1 MDDLVGRMIE
11 ALQLG
16 DVGRRLW
23 EPAMRHLRSALGG
36 AGDEGFLDAAEEVA
50 RSAALSRS
58 ASVVELLEAVAQ
70 GAKGLRTEILAAGA
84 PGAEAACRH
93 LAGLERTTLER
104 VAAGYAAGLE
114 ETIDRLHG
122 QAEASS
128 PVDSFTGAMK
138 PDELAE
144 HLSLEVDRCQRMD
157 LSLGLVELAVEDE
170 AVEASRTAAP
180 PDTLHAVCGCLREN
194 LRRYDSI
201 GLTPEGELLLVLP
214 DISRRGLAGA
224 AERLRRELT
233 EGADL
238 EPGRF
243 LFALA
248 HYDYV
253 DVNSG
258 EMMAALE
265 EGMQRARTARKPLAW
280 S

>member
-11 ALQLG
+11 GLQLD

-23 EPAMRHLRSALGG
+23 EPAVRQLRAALDGD
-36 AGDEGFLDAAEEVA
+36 GDERFLDAAEEVA

-58 ASVVELLEAVAQ
+58 ASVADLLEAVTR
-70 GAKGLRTEILAAGA
+70 GAKGLRAEILAAGA

-93 LAGLERTTLER
+93 LAGLERATLER
-104 VAAGYAAGLE
+104 VAAGFAAGLE
-114 ETIDRLHG
+114 ETIDRLRG

-128 PVDSFTGAMK
+128 PVDVFTGAMK

-157 LSLGLVELAVEDE
+157 LSLGLLELAVDDE
-170 AVEASRTAAP
+170 AGEVLGRAAS
-180 PDTLHAVCGCLREN
+180 PDALHDVCGCLREN

-233 EGADL
+233 ECADL

-265 EGMQRARTARKPLAW
+265 EGMERARTAREPLAW